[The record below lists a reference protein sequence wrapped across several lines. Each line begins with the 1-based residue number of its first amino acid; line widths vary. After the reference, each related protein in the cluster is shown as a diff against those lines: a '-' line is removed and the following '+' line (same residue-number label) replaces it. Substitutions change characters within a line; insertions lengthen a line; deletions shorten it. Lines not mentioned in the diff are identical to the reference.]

1 MDGKLA
7 EFATVT
13 GCADADKARFFLES
27 AAGDVAAAVE
37 AFFEHGEGEG
47 APGSEDPAPGSGAP
61 EGPGAAPVAAAEHAW
76 PAARAAALGE
86 LTPGAQL
93 TDVLEQ
99 EVLEKGKNRAVVRQ
113 KARWRVGPASGVA
126 SVTVRA
132 CVDDK
137 KQTACFELVNGS
149 CDADAS
155 SFVTERTS
163 DAKENAP
170 HLAAYGGVL
179 GCEVGGRNTR
189 VYLRGVAIV
198 APNASGIA
206 RGVATRFA
214 ARVLRKQTRRSI
226 ADIAAIAE
234 ARARSRDDASAY
246 VDK

>member
-1 MDGKLA
+1 M
-7 EFATVT
+7 
-13 GCADADKARFFLES
+13 
-27 AAGDVAAAVE
+27 
-37 AFFEHGEGEG
+37 
-47 APGSEDPAPGSGAP
+47 
-61 EGPGAAPVAAAEHAW
+61 
-76 PAARAAALGE
+76 
-86 LTPGAQL
+86 
-93 TDVLEQ
+93 LEQ

-113 KARWRVGPASGVA
+113 KARWRVGPARGVA

-137 KQTACFELVNGS
+137 SQTACFELVNGS

-179 GCEVGGRNTR
+179 GCEVGGRNNTTR

-198 APNASGIA
+198 APSASGIA

-226 ADIAAIAE
+226 ADIAANAE
-234 ARARSRDDASAY
+234 ARARSRDDASA
-246 VDK
+246 

>member
-1 MDGKLA
+1 M
-7 EFATVT
+7 
-13 GCADADKARFFLES
+13 
-27 AAGDVAAAVE
+27 
-37 AFFEHGEGEG
+37 
-47 APGSEDPAPGSGAP
+47 
-61 EGPGAAPVAAAEHAW
+61 
-76 PAARAAALGE
+76 
-86 LTPGAQL
+86 
-93 TDVLEQ
+93 LEQ

-113 KARWRVGPASGVA
+113 KARWRVGPARGVA

-137 KQTACFELVNGS
+137 SQTACFELVNGS

-170 HLAAYGGVL
+170 QLAAYGGVL

-198 APNASGIA
+198 APSASGIA

-226 ADIAAIAE
+226 ADIAANAE
-234 ARARSRDDASAY
+234 ARARSRDDASA
-246 VDK
+246 

>member
-1 MDGKLA
+1 M
-7 EFATVT
+7 
-13 GCADADKARFFLES
+13 
-27 AAGDVAAAVE
+27 
-37 AFFEHGEGEG
+37 
-47 APGSEDPAPGSGAP
+47 
-61 EGPGAAPVAAAEHAW
+61 
-76 PAARAAALGE
+76 
-86 LTPGAQL
+86 
-93 TDVLEQ
+93 
-99 EVLEKGKNRAVVRQ
+99 RQ

-137 KQTACFELVNGS
+137 RQTACFELVNGS

-163 DAKENAP
+163 DAKNAP
-170 HLAAYGGVL
+170 QLAAYGGVL

-214 ARVLRKQTRRSI
+214 ARILRKQTRRSI
-226 ADIAAIAE
+226 ADIAANAE
-234 ARARSRDDASAY
+234 ARARSRDDAARAQINVSTVLIRRADGRRAPKRTKDAKDAKDALQNIMTY
-246 VDK
+246 

>member
-1 MDGKLA
+1 M
-7 EFATVT
+7 
-13 GCADADKARFFLES
+13 ARR
-27 AAGDVAAAVE
+27 
-37 AFFEHGEGEG
+37 
-47 APGSEDPAPGSGAP
+47 
-61 EGPGAAPVAAAEHAW
+61 
-76 PAARAAALGE
+76 ARAAALGE
-86 LTPGAQL
+86 LMPGAQL

-137 KQTACFELVNGS
+137 RQTACFELVNGS

-170 HLAAYGGVL
+170 QLAAYGGVL

-214 ARVLRKQTRRSI
+214 ARILRKQTRRSI
-226 ADIAAIAE
+226 ADIAANAE
-234 ARARSRDDASAY
+234 ARARSRDDASAETN
-246 VDK
+246 KCFNSINTTC